1 MDIATITQ
9 EAAAL
14 LEAAADRIPPNLKS
28 LLGAAASA
36 AVSSIGIGSSFKFIL
51 VFAAAL
57 LGAGLLVRLLFG
69 NRSDLNHAM
78 SSSAGILTVYVLTV
92 IIYAFQPKGL
102 ENLLSPLPFV
112 TFVNDYLF
120 VLPFRGTSFE
130 TLCSQI
136 LALVILS
143 FVVNCMDALLPE
155 GENPFTWFLSRF
167 LSVILAM
174 GLHVAANWAINK
186 YLPTLIVYH
195 APAVLLVILLSC
207 LLLGVFKLILG
218 IFLTVVNPV
227 LGALYTFFFSSHIGK
242 QLTKS
247 VLSTAILCGV
257 FYVMDR
263 FSYLI
268 VHISPAALPA
278 YLPLLPGFLVIWYLL
293 GHAL

>member
-36 AVSSIGIGSSFKFIL
+36 AVSSIDIGSSFKFIL

-120 VLPFRGTSFE
+120 VLPFRGTRFE

>member
-36 AVSSIGIGSSFKFIL
+36 AVSSIDIGSSFKFIL

-57 LGAGLLVRLLFG
+57 LGPGLLVRLLFG

-120 VLPFRGTSFE
+120 VLPFHGTSFE

>member
-36 AVSSIGIGSSFKFIL
+36 AVSSIDIGSSFKFIL

-120 VLPFRGTSFE
+120 VLPFHGTSFE

-263 FSYLI
+263 FSCLI

>member
-14 LEAAADRIPPNLKS
+14 LEAAADRIPPKLKS

-36 AVSSIGIGSSFKFIL
+36 AVSSIDIGSSFKFIL

-155 GENPFTWFLSRF
+155 GENPITWFLSRF

>member
-36 AVSSIGIGSSFKFIL
+36 AVSSIDIGSSFKFIL

-155 GENPFTWFLSRF
+155 GENPFTWFLSLF

-227 LGALYTFFFSSHIGK
+227 LGALYTLFFSSHIGK

>member
-1 MDIATITQ
+1 MDISDLTQ
-9 EAAAL
+9 ELSALWGAASDKLPSDLGKLLTTAAAL
-14 LEAAADRIPPNLKS
+14 VPSDFN
-28 LLGAAASA
+28 
-36 AVSSIGIGSSFKFIL
+36 IGSSIKFIL
-51 VFAAAL
+51 VFAAVL
-57 LGAGLLVRLLFG
+57 IGVGLLAKLLFG

-92 IIYAFQPKGL
+92 MIYAFQPKGL
-102 ENLLSPLPFV
+102 ESLLSPLPFV
-112 TFVNDYLF
+112 TFVKDYLF
-120 VLPFRGTSFE
+120 VLLFHGTSFE
-130 TLCSQI
+130 ALCSQI

-155 GENPFTWFLSRF
+155 GDNPFTWFLSRF

-174 GLHVAANWAINK
+174 GLHLVAHWAINK

-207 LLLGVFKLILG
+207 LLLGVFKLVLG

-227 LGALYTFFFSSHIGK
+227 LGGLYAFFFSSKIGR

-247 VLSTAILCGV
+247 VLSAGILCGV
-257 FYVMDR
+257 FYAMDR
-263 FSYLI
+263 FNFLI
-268 VHISPAALPA
+268 IHISPAALPA
-278 YLPLLPGFLVIWYLL
+278 YLPLLPGFLIIWYLL

>member
-36 AVSSIGIGSSFKFIL
+36 AVSSIDIGSSFKFIL

-257 FYVMDR
+257 FYVMDH

-268 VHISPAALPA
+268 IHISPAALPA

>member
-36 AVSSIGIGSSFKFIL
+36 AVSSIDIGSSFKFIL

-120 VLPFRGTSFE
+120 VLPFHGTSFE

>member
-36 AVSSIGIGSSFKFIL
+36 AVSSIDIGSSFKFIL

-130 TLCSQI
+130 ALCSQI

-257 FYVMDR
+257 FYVMDH

-268 VHISPAALPA
+268 IHISPAALPA

>member
-36 AVSSIGIGSSFKFIL
+36 AVSSIDIGSSFKFIL
-51 VFAAAL
+51 IFAAAL

-120 VLPFRGTSFE
+120 VLPFHGTSFE

-186 YLPTLIVYH
+186 FLPTLIVYH

>member
-9 EAAAL
+9 ELTGLLGAAA
-14 LEAAADRIPPNLKS
+14 ERIPPNLKA
-28 LLGAAASA
+28 LVGAAASA
-36 AVSSIGIGSSFKFIL
+36 AVSSIDIGSSFKFIL

-92 IIYAFQPKGL
+92 VIYAFQPKGL

-120 VLPFRGTSFE
+120 VLPFHGTSFE

-257 FYVMDR
+257 FYVMDH

-268 VHISPAALPA
+268 IHISPAALPA

>member
-9 EAAAL
+9 EVAAL

-36 AVSSIGIGSSFKFIL
+36 AVSSIDIGSSFKFIL

-257 FYVMDR
+257 FYVMDH

-268 VHISPAALPA
+268 IHISPAALPA

>member
-36 AVSSIGIGSSFKFIL
+36 AVSSIDIGSSFKFIL

-263 FSYLI
+263 SSYLI

>member
-36 AVSSIGIGSSFKFIL
+36 AVSSIDIGSSFKFIL

-78 SSSAGILTVYVLTV
+78 SSSAGILTLYVLTV

-120 VLPFRGTSFE
+120 VLPFHGTSFE

>member
-36 AVSSIGIGSSFKFIL
+36 AVSSIDIGSSFKFIL
-51 VFAAAL
+51 VFSAAL

-120 VLPFRGTSFE
+120 VLPFHGTSFE

>member
-36 AVSSIGIGSSFKFIL
+36 AVSSIDIGSSFKFIL

-186 YLPTLIVYH
+186 YLPKLIVYH

>member
-14 LEAAADRIPPNLKS
+14 LEAATDRIPPNLKS

-36 AVSSIGIGSSFKFIL
+36 AVSSIDIGSSFKFIL

-186 YLPTLIVYH
+186 YLPKLIVYH

>member
-9 EAAAL
+9 EATAL
-14 LEAAADRIPPNLKS
+14 LEAAANRIPPNLKS

-36 AVSSIGIGSSFKFIL
+36 AVSSIDIGSSFKFIL

-186 YLPTLIVYH
+186 YLPKLIVYH

>member
-9 EAAAL
+9 ELTGLLGAAA
-14 LEAAADRIPPNLKS
+14 ERIPPNLKA
-28 LLGAAASA
+28 LVGAAASA
-36 AVSSIGIGSSFKFIL
+36 AVSSIDIGSSFKFIL
-51 VFAAAL
+51 IFAAVL
-57 LGAGLLVRLLFG
+57 LGVGLLVRLLFG

-120 VLPFRGTSFE
+120 VLPFHGTSFE

-186 YLPTLIVYH
+186 FLPTLIVYH

-227 LGALYTFFFSSHIGK
+227 LGALYTFFFFSHIGK

-257 FYVMDR
+257 FYVMDH

-268 VHISPAALPA
+268 IHISPAALPA

>member
-36 AVSSIGIGSSFKFIL
+36 AVSSIDIGSSFKFIL
-51 VFAAAL
+51 VFSAAL

-120 VLPFRGTSFE
+120 VLPFHGTSFE

-155 GENPFTWFLSRF
+155 GENPITWFLSRF

>member
-28 LLGAAASA
+28 LLGVAASA
-36 AVSSIGIGSSFKFIL
+36 AVSSIDIGSSFKFIL

-120 VLPFRGTSFE
+120 VLPFHGTSFE

>member
-36 AVSSIGIGSSFKFIL
+36 AVSSIDIGSSFKFIL

-120 VLPFRGTSFE
+120 VLPFHGTSFE

-268 VHISPAALPA
+268 IHISPAALPA

>member
-36 AVSSIGIGSSFKFIL
+36 AVSSIDIGSSFKFIL

-120 VLPFRGTSFE
+120 VLPFHGTSFE

-174 GLHVAANWAINK
+174 GLHVTANWAINK

>member
-36 AVSSIGIGSSFKFIL
+36 AVSSIDIGSSFKFIL

-120 VLPFRGTSFE
+120 VLPFHGTSFE

-257 FYVMDR
+257 FYAMDR